1 MRHKD
6 YYNVMKKQDGI
17 TLIVL
22 IVTIIVL
29 IILTG
34 VSINLALGDNGI
46 IGIAKEETSK
56 YAQSVANDQAE
67 LGELENLLKS
77 ERVNWENSGTGGGSE
92 VENKETGGG
101 TEEPIVGV
109 PKFSYK
115 NGDDDGDFEIVNDDD
130 TPYTQGNEN
139 WKIKFYTSGT
149 LVVEEDVVIDVFLV
163 GGGRRW
169 R

>member
-56 YAQSVANDQAE
+56 YAQAVANDQAE
-67 LGELENLLKS
+67 LGELENLLKA
-77 ERVNWENSGTGGGSE
+77 EHVNYEAGGGSV
-92 VENKETGGG
+92 VENTETGGG
-101 TEEPIVGV
+101 TEETVVGV
-109 PKFSYK
+109 PKFSYT
-115 NGDDDGDFEIVNDDD
+115 GDYEIVNDDD
-130 TPYTQGNEN
+130 TAYTKGSEN